1 MKYYQFL
8 ILFICAI
15 GRLNASDLSLE
26 IKVNKHEVEKGD
38 TVVATIFLNND
49 DHLLVP
55 DCKVQ
60 VVFGAGIKPIM
71 TTASQGKF
79 DAIRGIWSLQ
89 KSNGLLIVHMV
100 VSEEG
105 PLIFQAEIISSAET
119 DPDSTP
125 GNQKM
130 GENDLVFDYVSV
142 PVQFCGNAIINLSAE
157 AFDGFTGYQWFR
169 DGLKMEGSN
178 TRKVEITKVG
188 RYTCKVNEG
197 LSGNNASF
205 PVIVRQMSQI
215 HLELG
220 KVQQVCAGETLK
232 IKAKPTNG
240 VAPYSYSWE
249 NDKGLDLQKS
259 LKVNSNVLVNVT
271 VTDSLG
277 CKAKD
282 SVMVKVIACNK

>member
-1 MKYYQFL
+1 MKYYQFF
-8 ILFICAI
+8 ILFLGMI
-15 GRLNASDLSLE
+15 GHLQASDLSLQ
-26 IKVNKHEVEKGD
+26 IKVSTHEVEKGD
-38 TVVATIFLNND
+38 TVVANIFLNND

-60 VVFGAGIKPIM
+60 VLFGAGIKLILN
-71 TTASQGKF
+71 TASQGKF
-79 DAIRGIWSLQ
+79 DATKGIWSLQ
-89 KSNGLLIVHMV
+89 KSNGLLIVHLV

-125 GNQKM
+125 GNHKM
-130 GENDLVFDYVSV
+130 GEDDLVFDYVSV
-142 PVQFCGNAIINLSAE
+142 PVQFCGNDMINLSAE
-157 AFDGFTGYQWFR
+157 AFDGFTGYQWYR
-169 DGLKMEGSN
+169 DGLKIEGAT

-205 PVIVRQMSQI
+205 PVIVRQLPQI
-215 HLELG
+215 LLELG

-240 VAPYSYSWE
+240 KAPYSYSWE

-259 LKVNSNVLVNVT
+259 LKANSNVKVNVT

-282 SVMVKVIACNK
+282 SVMVKVITCK

>member
-8 ILFICAI
+8 ILLFC
-15 GRLNASDLSLE
+15 GFSQLNAADLSLE

-38 TVVATIFLNND
+38 TVVATIYLNND
-49 DHLLVP
+49 DHQLVP

-60 VVFGAGIKPIM
+60 IALGAGIKAIM

-79 DAIRGIWSLQ
+79 DATHNIWSLQ
-89 KSNGLLIVHMV
+89 KSNGLLIMHLIVN
-100 VSEEG
+100 EEG
-105 PLIFQAEIISSAET
+105 PLILQAEIISSLES

-125 GNQKM
+125 GNHKM
-130 GENDLVFDYVSV
+130 GEDDLAYDYISV
-142 PVQFCGNAIINLSAE
+142 PVQFCGNDIINLSAE

-169 DGLKMEGSN
+169 DNLKIEGATN
-178 TRKVEITKVG
+178 RKVEITKVG
-188 RYTCKVNEG
+188 RYTCTVKESLTG
-197 LSGNNASF
+197 SKASF
-205 PVIVRQMSQI
+205 PVVVRQLPAI
-215 HLELG
+215 NLELG

-240 VAPYSYSWE
+240 KAPYTYSWE
-249 NDKGLDLQKS
+249 NDKGLDLQKA
-259 LKVNSNVLVNVT
+259 LKVNANVLVNVT
-271 VTDSLG
+271 VTDNNG